1 MDNIMS
7 NVTGIA
13 MAIVGV
19 ALLYTLVNP
28 QNKTAEVIKSAS
40 GGFAQALGA
49 AMGNQVSRPSIM
61 GA

>member
-1 MDNIMS
+1 MDNIIS
-7 NVTGIA
+7 NVTGIV
-13 MAIVGV
+13 MGIVGV

-28 QNKTAEVIKSAS
+28 QNKTAQVIEAAS

-49 AMGNQVSRPSIM
+49 AMGNQVSRPTIM